1 MVERK
6 RKQSSALCESTNERL
21 TKMSSNEKVKNMP
34 ESNALA
40 LLANWD
46 GILPVDP
53 VAIANDCGLEVREEP
68 ELKELQLSGYLDVP
82 NHVILVN
89 PFELYARQRFTIAH
103 ELGRYLFGH
112 GSANGESER
121 ANVAMLEVQANQFAV
136 ELLMPVSSIRQNL
149 RLSTTD
155 LCERFGVSAR
165 ALEYRLKH
173 LGVI

>member
-21 TKMSSNEKVKNMP
+21 TKMSSNEKVKNMS

-46 GILPVDP
+46 GDP

-149 RLSTTD
+149 RLSATE